1 MVRLD
6 SFVTDKRITR
16 SKRINMTWL
25 SAVVVDEVLSK
36 GNHVND

>member
-6 SFVTDKRITR
+6 SFVADKKMTR

-25 SAVVVDEVLSK
+25 SVVVVDEVLSK